1 MTQPATK
8 ASKVS
13 DVDLSAWEQV
23 QFNESMREKQNR
35 IAAENISSLQII
47 QRKKRIQHLIEKRK
61 LNFDYIKKLHQGG
74 TYFLNSVLVSKE
86 DVYKVVSQKDVE
98 HRARMFYYLGLSI
111 SALLDLPN
119 GPSTV
124 RAFSQLME
132 EWEYTFDSATA
143 VQGEWLMAHV
153 LGYFY

>member
-1 MTQPATK
+1 
-8 ASKVS
+8 
-13 DVDLSAWEQV
+13 
-23 QFNESMREKQNR
+23 
-35 IAAENISSLQII
+35 
-47 QRKKRIQHLIEKRK
+47 
-61 LNFDYIKKLHQGG
+61 
-74 TYFLNSVLVSKE
+74 
-86 DVYKVVSQKDVE
+86 
-98 HRARMFYYLGLSI
+98 MFYYLGLSI

-153 LGYFY
+153 LGYL